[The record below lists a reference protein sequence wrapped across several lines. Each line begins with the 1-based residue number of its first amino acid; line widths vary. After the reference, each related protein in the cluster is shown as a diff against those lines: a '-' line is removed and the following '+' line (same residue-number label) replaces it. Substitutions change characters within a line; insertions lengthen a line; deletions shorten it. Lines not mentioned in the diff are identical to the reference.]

1 MLHFWHQGS
10 KSSNDQNRLKRLM
23 QKWESQLDTG
33 TRGTTDT
40 AEQRHRVE
48 KLETENQQL
57 KTLLTKGMKFVLAMV
72 YFCNIL

>member
-1 MLHFWHQGS
+1 
-10 KSSNDQNRLKRLM
+10 M
-23 QKWESQLDTG
+23 QKWESQSDTG

-40 AEQRHRVE
+40 AEQRHRLE

-72 YFCNIL
+72 YFCNILWFRFSVTLMKFAFYV